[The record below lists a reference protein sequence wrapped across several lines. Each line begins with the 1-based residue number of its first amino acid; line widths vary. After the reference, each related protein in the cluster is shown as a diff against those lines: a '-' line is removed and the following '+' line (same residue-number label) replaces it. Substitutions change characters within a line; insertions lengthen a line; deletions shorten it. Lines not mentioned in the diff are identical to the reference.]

1 MNNNNTLLKE
11 FPNKRIRAMDG
22 MAVTADV
29 WEDAHN
35 FHRQSQRFHNLFSHG
50 SGVVTGMEVIA
61 SDPAD
66 TSVYILPGVAV
77 DTAGRMIAIAEPTAY
92 DIGRQVEGL
101 LHVVL
106 TFGESRPRS
115 EGTQSTQEGAPLYV
129 QTEFSIQALPTLPDA
144 PHIELARVRRQG
156 RTSAISDARNAS
168 QPGVNEID
176 LRWRR
181 QNTSSVP
188 ETLGI
193 GVFYAGMTDHRHGS
207 GLANLARAV
216 TRTGHFRAVVDDNIP
231 VTTGVDDYGL
241 VCVVAQRA
249 FTLSPEEHNTIQA
262 YVEAGGTVF
271 LESCR
276 REGTGT
282 PGSDQSFTELATA
295 FGARPGD
302 ALKGL
307 HSLVTTPNLFMSLPG
322 GYETQG
328 TPTLSVSDGVII
340 STADYGCLWNGERRG
355 SPASREDIRA
365 AFELGENILQYA
377 LDRRKATRRK

>member
-1 MNNNNTLLKE
+1 MTNNTLLKE

-29 WEDAHN
+29 WEDAHSY
-35 FHRQSQRFHNLFSHG
+35 HRQAQRFHNLFSHG

-101 LHVVL
+101 LHIVL

-115 EGTQSTQEGAPLYV
+115 ESAQSTQEGAPLYV
-129 QTEFSIQALPTLPDA
+129 HTEFSVQALPGLPDV

-156 RTSAISDARNAS
+156 RTSAIADAKDLARPAA
-168 QPGVNEID
+168 NEID

-181 QNTSSVP
+181 QNTSTVP
-188 ETLGI
+188 DTLGI

-207 GLANLARAV
+207 GLANLARSV
-216 TRTGHFRAVVDDNIP
+216 SRTGRFYAVVDDNIP

-241 VCVVAQRA
+241 VCIVAQRA
-249 FTLSPEEHNTIQA
+249 FQLSPEEQNTLQA
-262 YVEAGGTVF
+262 YVQSGGTVF

-276 REGTGT
+276 HDAAGT
-282 PGSDQSFTELATA
+282 PGSDQSFADLATA

-302 ALKGL
+302 ALKGV
-307 HSLVTTPNLFMSLPG
+307 HALVTTPNLFMSLPA

-328 TPTLSVSDGVII
+328 APTLTVSDGVII

-365 AFELGENILQYA
+365 AFELGENILHYA
-377 LDRRKATRRK
+377 LDRRKAAQRN